1 MGRYIN
7 ILTGTVLAMILVLLL
22 GRPVNAEGTI
32 TEDYLIEPGKD
43 AGMPIPISYD
53 RGYDIKITSD
63 RPVTVY
69 IMSQT
74 QWMNTAL
81 TGNYTDYESMYEGV
95 TSKTVSYD
103 YGDNPT
109 ELYYVIIHNPDPTE
123 FANTRIEI
131 DYLQEIAEDLGD
143 SAKDS
148 ICGSTILLGI
158 CVLGGLISILYLL
171 KRE

>member
-7 ILTGTVLAMILVLLL
+7 ILAVTLSTMVLVLLL
-22 GRPVNAEGTI
+22 GSPVNAVETI
-32 TEDYLIEPGKD
+32 KEEYELEPGRD
-43 AGMPIPISYD
+43 GGMPIPMAYD
-53 RGYDIKITSD
+53 GSYDIKITSD
-63 RPVTVY
+63 RPITVY

-74 QWMNTAL
+74 QWTSTAL

-123 FANTRIEI
+123 TANAIIEI
-131 DYLQEIAEDLGD
+131 DYLKEFAEDLGD

-158 CVLGGLISILYLL
+158 CVLGGLISILYIM
-171 KRE
+171 KRK